1 MKDAAIVLFLNS
13 IDEQVYVIV
22 QKLRPVWIDE
32 LEADIIESSLSYWH
46 QDMSDICEVI
56 DDPDDTNYSNN
67 LELGQQADV
76 SNILC
81 DDVEMNELII
91 EKLKTRVDLVREA
104 SSVEAEQ
111 IIRANEIDIAEA
123 QRLCENKINRLIQQY
138 EDEKQK
144 IKKYHEKTIS
154 EFTKVCE
161 ADKLKT
167 AKDAGV
173 LIESEITSIAT
184 EELEKSQSKI
194 NDYFF

>member
-1 MKDAAIVLFLNS
+1 
-13 IDEQVYVIV
+13 
-22 QKLRPVWIDE
+22 
-32 LEADIIESSLSYWH
+32 
-46 QDMSDICEVI
+46 
-56 DDPDDTNYSNN
+56 
-67 LELGQQADV
+67 
-76 SNILC
+76 
-81 DDVEMNELII
+81 MNELII

-104 SSVEAEQ
+104 SAVETEQ

-123 QRLCENKINRLIQQY
+123 QRLYENKINRLIQQY